1 MGVSLYLEQ
10 VLHQVDQNIKQ
21 DNLIVIDLRKDER
34 MLHV

>member
-1 MGVSLYLEQ
+1 MGVALYLEQ
-10 VLHQVDQNIKQ
+10 VLHQVDHNIKQ